1 MMEFREW
8 FCLRNRANFTID
20 PKINPE
26 DARFYFGRD
35 DIKDKALKQMRRAFV
50 APGTPK
56 MMIWGPYG
64 SGKTQTLFYL
74 DWTLHNNCPSSLQ
87 LQPHMVHLD
96 VEVQSKS
103 DASSLHMQ
111 LLETLGKETVSG
123 WVRELFKQVSDL
135 KATLNELTSD
145 PNVATGLEHL
155 RTFGDINLT
164 AWRWLTGQTL
174 STKELENLGVTRNLG
189 QVGAGDMVVALMAI
203 GQLAERN
210 GEKLIFLLDEME
222 ELQNVRTGDASESIH
237 QYFRRLSDPA
247 NSTVGFVVGFKANTL
262 SEGPRILT
270 REDIGSRLGMHNYIE
285 VGHLPA
291 VSDVKRFMEE
301 LLAHLVDTDRANARI
316 QAEALEV
323 TVKTYPFAPS
333 AFELLADYTSQDP
346 YKALP
351 RNIINAINECAIQ
364 AWDEGKPLV
373 DDEIV
378 NDVAPLVFA

>member
-1 MMEFREW
+1 MEFREW

-20 PKINPE
+20 PKINPD

-35 DIKDKALKQMRRAFV
+35 DIKDKVLKQMRRAFV

-74 DWTLHNNCPSSLQ
+74 EWKLHHDRPSSLI
-87 LQPHMVHLD
+87 LQPHTVHLD
-96 VEVQSKS
+96 IEVQSKS
-103 DASSLHMQ
+103 DASALHMQ
-111 LLETLGKETVSG
+111 LLETLGKETVSN

-135 KATLNELTSD
+135 KSTLNDLTSD

-164 AWRWLTGQTL
+164 AWRWLTGQPL
-174 STKELENLGVTRNLG
+174 STKDLENLGVTRNLG
-189 QVGAGDMVVALMAI
+189 HVGAGDMVVALMAV

-210 GEKLIFLLDEME
+210 GNKLIFLLDEME
-222 ELQNVRTGDASESIH
+222 ELQNVRTGDATESIH

-247 NSTVGFVVGFKANTL
+247 NSTVGFIVGFKANTL

-270 REDIGSRLGMHNYIE
+270 REDISSRIGMHSYIE

-301 LLAHLVDTDRANARI
+301 MLEHLVDTQKAEARI
-316 QAEALEV
+316 QAEALQV
-323 TVKTYPFAPS
+323 PVKTYPFAPS
-333 AFELLADYTSQDP
+333 AFDLLADYASQDP

-364 AWDEGKPLV
+364 AWDETKPLV
-373 DDEIV
+373 DDQIV

>member
-1 MMEFREW
+1 MEFREW

-20 PKINPE
+20 PKISPE

-35 DIKDKALKQMRRAFV
+35 DIKDKVLKQLRRSFV
-50 APGTPK
+50 APGAPK

-74 DWTLHNNCPSSLQ
+74 EWTLDHNCPSSLS
-87 LQPHMVHLD
+87 LQPYTVHLD
-96 VEVQSKS
+96 IEVQSKS

-111 LLETLGKETVSG
+111 LLESLGKDTVSN
-123 WVRELFKQVSDL
+123 WVRELFSQVKDL
-135 KATLNELTSD
+135 RATLNALTTD
-145 PNVATGLEHL
+145 PNVVIGLEHL
-155 RTFGDINLT
+155 RTAGDTNLM
-164 AWRWLTGQTL
+164 AWRWLAGQTL
-174 STKELENLGVTRNLG
+174 ATKELETLSVTRNLS
-189 QVGAGDMVVALMAI
+189 QVGAGDMVVALLAI

-210 GEKLIFLLDEME
+210 GRKLIFLLDEME

-237 QYFRRLSDPA
+237 QYFRRLSDTA
-247 NSTVGFVVGFKANTL
+247 NSTVGFIVGFKANTL

-270 REDIGSRLGMHNYIE
+270 REDIGSRIGMQSYVE

-301 LLAHLVDTDRANARI
+301 MLAHLVDTDKANTRI
-316 QAEALEV
+316 QAEALGV
-323 TVKTYPFAPS
+323 TIKTYPFAPS
-333 AFELLADYTSQDP
+333 AFELLADYASQDP

-364 AWDEGKPLV
+364 AWDEEKPLV

-378 NDVAPLVFA
+378 NSVAPLVFQ

>member
-20 PKINPE
+20 PKVNPT

-35 DIKDKALKQMRRAFV
+35 DIRDKVLKQMRHSFA

-74 DWTLHNNCPSSLQ
+74 DWTLHHDPPSYLQ
-87 LQPHMVHLD
+87 LQPHTVHLD
-96 VEVQSKS
+96 IEVQSKS
-103 DASSLHMQ
+103 NASSLHMQ
-111 LLETLGKETVSG
+111 LLETLGKETVSN
-123 WVRELFKQVSDL
+123 WVRELFKQVPDL
-135 KATLNELTSD
+135 KATLMELTSD

-164 AWRWLTGQTL
+164 AWRWLTGQTI
-174 STKELENLGVTRNLG
+174 STKELETLGVTRNLG
-189 QVGAGDMVVALMAI
+189 QVGAGDMVVALIAI
-203 GQLAERN
+203 GKLAERN
-210 GEKLIFLLDEME
+210 GAKLIFLLDEME
-222 ELQNVRTGDASESIH
+222 ELQNVRTGDATESIH
-237 QYFRRLSDPA
+237 QYFRRLSDSA
-247 NSTVGFVVGFKANTL
+247 NSTVGFMVGFKANTL

-270 REDIGSRLGMHNYIE
+270 REDIGTRIGTHNYIE

-301 LLAHLVDTDRANARI
+301 LLEHLVDTDKANDKI

-333 AFELLADYTSQDP
+333 AFELLADYASQDP

-364 AWDEGKPLV
+364 AWDEKKPLV

>member
-20 PKINPE
+20 PKVNPT

-35 DIKDKALKQMRRAFV
+35 DIKDKVLKQMRHSFA

-74 DWTLHNNCPSSLQ
+74 DWTLHHDPPSYLQ
-87 LQPHMVHLD
+87 LQPHTVHLD
-96 VEVQSKS
+96 IEVQSKS
-103 DASSLHMQ
+103 NASSLHMQ
-111 LLETLGKETVSG
+111 LLETLGKETVSN
-123 WVRELFKQVSDL
+123 WVRELFKQVPDL
-135 KATLNELTSD
+135 KATLMELTSD

-164 AWRWLTGQTL
+164 AWRWLTGQTI
-174 STKELENLGVTRNLG
+174 STKELETLGVTRNLG
-189 QVGAGDMVVALMAI
+189 QVGAGDMVVALIAI
-203 GQLAERN
+203 GKLAERN
-210 GEKLIFLLDEME
+210 GAKLIFLLDEME
-222 ELQNVRTGDASESIH
+222 ELQNVRTGDATESIH
-237 QYFRRLSDPA
+237 QYFRRLSDSA
-247 NSTVGFVVGFKANTL
+247 NSTVGFMVGFKANTL

-270 REDIGSRLGMHNYIE
+270 REDIGTRIGTHNYIE

-301 LLAHLVDTDRANARI
+301 LLEHLVDTDKANDKI
-316 QAEALEV
+316 QTEALEV

-333 AFELLADYTSQDP
+333 AFELLADYASQDP

-364 AWDEGKPLV
+364 AWDEEKALV
-373 DDEIV
+373 DDQIV

>member
-1 MMEFREW
+1 MMMEFREW

-20 PKINPE
+20 PKVNPT

-35 DIKDKALKQMRRAFV
+35 DIKDKVLKQMRHSFA

-74 DWTLHNNCPSSLQ
+74 DWTLH
-87 LQPHMVHLD
+87 H
-96 VEVQSKS
+96 
-103 DASSLHMQ
+103 
-111 LLETLGKETVSG
+111 
-123 WVRELFKQVSDL
+123 
-135 KATLNELTSD
+135 D
-145 PNVATGLEHL
+145 PP
-155 RTFGDINLT
+155 
-164 AWRWLTGQTL
+164 QTI
-174 STKELENLGVTRNLG
+174 STKELETLGVTRNLG
-189 QVGAGDMVVALMAI
+189 QVGAGGMVVALIAI
-203 GQLAERN
+203 GKLAERN
-210 GEKLIFLLDEME
+210 GAKLIFLLDEME
-222 ELQNVRTGDASESIH
+222 ELQNVRTGDATESIH
-237 QYFRRLSDPA
+237 QYFRRLSDSA
-247 NSTVGFVVGFKANTL
+247 NSTVGFMVGFKANTL

-270 REDIGSRLGMHNYIE
+270 REDIGTRIGTHNYIE

-301 LLAHLVDTDRANARI
+301 LLEHLVDADKANDKI
-316 QAEALEV
+316 QTEALEV

-333 AFELLADYTSQDP
+333 AFELLADYASQDP

-364 AWDEGKPLV
+364 AWDEEKALV

>member
-1 MMEFREW
+1 MEFREW

-20 PKINPE
+20 AKINPE

-35 DIKDKALKQMRRAFV
+35 DIEDTILKQMRRSFV

-74 DWTLHNNCPSSLQ
+74 EWVLHHDRPSSLK
-87 LQPHMVHLD
+87 LEPHTVHLD

-103 DASSLHMQ
+103 DASSLHLQ
-111 LLETLGKETVSG
+111 LLETLGKDTVSN
-123 WVRELFKQVSDL
+123 WVRELFNHVSDL
-135 KATLNELTSD
+135 KTTLTELTTD

-164 AWRWLTGQTL
+164 AWRWLAGQNV
-174 STKELENLGVTRNLG
+174 STKDLEALGVTRNLG
-189 QVGAGDMVVALMAI
+189 QVGAGDMVVALTAI
-203 GQLAERN
+203 GHLAERN
-210 GEKLIFLLDEME
+210 GEKIIFLLDEME
-222 ELQNVRTGDASESIH
+222 ELINVRSGDATESIH

-247 NSTVGFVVGFKANTL
+247 NSTVGFIVGFKANTL

-270 REDIGSRLGMHNYIE
+270 REDVSSRIAMSNYIE

-291 VSDVKRFMEE
+291 VDNVKQFIEE
-301 LLAHLVDTDRANARI
+301 LLEHLVDTTKAEGKI
-316 QAEALEV
+316 QAQALGV
-323 TVKTYPFAPS
+323 PVKTYPFEPS
-333 AFELLADYTSQDP
+333 AFEMLADYASQDP

-364 AWDEGKPLV
+364 AWDENKALV
-373 DDEIV
+373 DVDIV
-378 NDVAPLVFA
+378 NDVAPLVFQ